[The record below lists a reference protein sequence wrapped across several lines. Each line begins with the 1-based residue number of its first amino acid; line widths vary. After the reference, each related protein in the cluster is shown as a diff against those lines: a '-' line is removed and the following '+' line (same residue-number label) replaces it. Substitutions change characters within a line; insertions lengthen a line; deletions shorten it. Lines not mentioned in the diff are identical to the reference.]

1 MSRIQPEIPRCLK
14 GQLRILDDNA
24 YGAAGLR
31 GHHDAIV
38 EGQLQPTTLVRTVTN
53 PPKTPEPRR
62 THFVDLSPLRES
74 PAFARLWF
82 GNAVSGIGGQMTI
95 VAVGL
100 QIYHLTG
107 STFSVA
113 LVGGI
118 ALVPMIIAGL
128 YGGMLADAFDRRLI
142 LFVAAIVAWAST
154 ITLVTL
160 TLTGVDILWPYYAA
174 TTVNAVAATVLGA
187 VRQAVTPRILP
198 RRLLP
203 AASALNG
210 ISIGLMVTVGP
221 ALAGVLVASVGFAW
235 TYSVDVVLFLTAFL
249 GILSL
254 PKLVP
259 EGEVQRPGLESLVF
273 GARFLKTAP
282 NIRMSFLV
290 DIVAMTLGQ
299 PRVLFPAL
307 GAVALGGGAITV
319 GILTAAGAVGVF
331 ISSVFSGRLGH
342 VRFQGRAIGWAIAV
356 YGGFTVA
363 FGVVALVSDRG
374 IVERAGAAAV
384 APDVVAIVAAGIAL
398 AGAGAADNVSSIFRQ
413 TILQSAV
420 PDSMRGRLQGVFTV
434 VVTGGPRVGD
444 LFVGVV
450 ATIGALWLPPLLGGL
465 ALIVIVATLLRFQR
479 TFRFYDAAN
488 PTP

>member
-1 MSRIQPEIPRCLK
+1 VSNPTSPQ
-14 GQLRILDDNA
+14 
-24 YGAAGLR
+24 AA
-31 GHHDAIV
+31 
-38 EGQLQPTTLVRTVTN
+38 E
-53 PPKTPEPRR
+53 PKR

-74 PAFARLWF
+74 SAFARLWL
-82 GNAVSGIGGQMTI
+82 GNTISGVGGQMTI

-118 ALVPMIIAGL
+118 ALLPIIVAGL
-128 YGGMLADAFDRRLI
+128 YGGMLADAFDRRQI
-142 LFVAAIVAWAST
+142 LFIAAIVAWAST

-160 TLTGVDILWPYYAA
+160 TLSGVHLLWPYYVA

-198 RRLLP
+198 VRLLP

-235 TYSVDVVLFLTAFL
+235 TYSVDVLLFLTAFL
-249 GILSL
+249 GILAL
-254 PKLVP
+254 PQLVP
-259 EGEVQRPGLESLVF
+259 EGDVQRPGLESLVY
-273 GARFLKTAP
+273 GVRFLRTAP
-282 NIRMSFLV
+282 NVRMSFLV

-307 GAVALGGGAITV
+307 GALALGGGAITV
-319 GILTAAGAVGVF
+319 GILTAAGAVGAF
-331 ISSVFSGRLGH
+331 ISSVFSGRTGH
-342 VRFQGRAIGWAIAV
+342 VRQQGRAIGWAIIV
-356 YGGFTVA
+356 YGGFIVA
-363 FGVVALVSDRG
+363 FGIVALVSDRG
-374 IVERAGAAAV
+374 IVGHAGAAAV
-384 APDVVAIVAAGIAL
+384 APNVVAIVIASAAL
-398 AGAGAADNVSSIFRQ
+398 AGAGAADNISSIFRQ

-434 VVTGGPRVGD
+434 VVTGGPRLGD
-444 LFVGVV
+444 LFVGFV
-450 ATIGALWLPPLLGGL
+450 AAIGTIWVPPLMGGV
-465 ALIVIVATLLRFQR
+465 ALIVVVATLLRFQR
-479 TFRFYDAAN
+479 TFRFYDAAH

>member
-1 MSRIQPEIPRCLK
+1 MSNSPESEPPQLK
-14 GQLRILDDNA
+14 
-24 YGAAGLR
+24 
-31 GHHDAIV
+31 
-38 EGQLQPTTLVRTVTN
+38 
-53 PPKTPEPRR
+53 R

-82 GNAVSGIGGQMTI
+82 GNTISGIGGQMTI

-118 ALVPMIIAGL
+118 ALIPMIIAGL

-142 LFVAAIVAWAST
+142 LFVAAIVAWSST

-160 TLTGVDILWPYYAA
+160 TLTGVHLLWPFYVA
-174 TTVNAVAATVLGA
+174 TSVNAVAATVLGA

-198 RRLLP
+198 LRLLP
-203 AASALNG
+203 AASALTG
-210 ISIGLMVTVGP
+210 IANGLMITVGP

-254 PKLVP
+254 PRLVP
-259 EGEVQRPGLESLVF
+259 EGETQRPGIESLVY
-273 GARFLKTAP
+273 GVRFLRTAP

-290 DIVAMTLGQ
+290 DIVAMTFGQ

-307 GAVALGGGAITV
+307 GALVLGGGPITV
-319 GILTAAGAVGVF
+319 GILTAAGAVGAF
-331 ISSVFSGRLGH
+331 ISSVFSGRTGH
-342 VRFQGRAIGWAIAV
+342 VRRQGRAIGWAIAI
-356 YGGFTVA
+356 YGAFIAA
-363 FGVVALVSDRG
+363 FGVVALVTDRG
-374 IVERAGAAAV
+374 IVGHPGAGSV
-384 APDVVAIVAAGIAL
+384 DPNVVAIVIASIAL
-398 AGAGAADNVSSIFRQ
+398 AGAGAADNISSIFRQ

-434 VVTGGPRVGD
+434 VVTGGPRLGD
-444 LFVGVV
+444 LFVGVI
-450 ATIGALWLPPLLGGL
+450 AAIGALWLPPLLGGI
-465 ALIVIVATLLRFQR
+465 AIVVIIGTLLRFQR
-479 TFRFYDAAN
+479 TFRHYDAAN

>member
-1 MSRIQPEIPRCLK
+1 LALSDFGRLA
-14 GQLRILDDNA
+14 QLVARFLHTEEVIGSSPVSPTVNEPTEVSEPTEPP
-24 YGAAGLR
+24 GL
-31 GHHDAIV
+31 
-38 EGQLQPTTLVRTVTN
+38 
-53 PPKTPEPRR
+53 PEPSERR

-82 GNAVSGIGGQMTI
+82 GNAISGIGGQMTI

-142 LFVAAIVAWAST
+142 MFVAACVAWAST

-160 TLTGVDILWPYYAA
+160 TLTGVHVVWPFYVA
-174 TTVNAVAATVLGA
+174 TTVNAVAATVIGA
-187 VRQAVTPRILP
+187 VRSAVTPRILP
-198 RRLLP
+198 MRLLP
-203 AASALNG
+203 AASALTG
-210 ISIGLMVTVGP
+210 IGNGLMVTVGP

-235 TYSVDVVLFLTAFL
+235 TYSVDVLLFLTAFL

-254 PKLVP
+254 PRLVP
-259 EGEVQRPGLESLVF
+259 QGEIQRPGLESLVY
-273 GARFLKTAP
+273 GIRFLRTAP

-290 DIVAMTLGQ
+290 DIVAMTFGQ

-307 GAVALGGGAITV
+307 GVLVLGGGPITV
-319 GILTAAGAVGVF
+319 GILTAAGAIGALG
-331 ISSVFSGRLGH
+331 SSILSGRTGQ
-342 VRFQGRAIGWAIAV
+342 VRRQGRAIGWAIGV
-356 YGGFTVA
+356 YGVFIVGFGIVTLVA
-363 FGVVALVSDRG
+363 DRG
-374 IVERAGAAAV
+374 IVGKPDGGAIAPNVIAITLAAV
-384 APDVVAIVAAGIAL
+384 ML

-434 VVTGGPRVGD
+434 VVTGGPRLGD
-444 LFVGVV
+444 LFVGVIAAV
-450 ATIGALWLPPLLGGL
+450 GALWLPPLLGGI
-465 ALIVIVATLLRFQR
+465 AIVVVIATLLRFQR
-479 TFRFYDAAN
+479 TFRFYDAAH

>member
-1 MSRIQPEIPRCLK
+1 VNSSGPSTSP
-14 GQLRILDDNA
+14 
-24 YGAAGLR
+24 
-31 GHHDAIV
+31 DA
-38 EGQLQPTTLVRTVTN
+38 EEPG
-53 PPKTPEPRR
+53 PKR

-82 GNAVSGIGGQMTI
+82 GNTISGIGGQMTI

-142 LFVAAIVAWAST
+142 LFIAAIVAWSST

-160 TLTGVDILWPYYAA
+160 TLAGVHLLWPFYAA
-174 TTVNAVAATVLGA
+174 TTVNAVATTVVGA
-187 VRQAVTPRILP
+187 VRGAVTPRILP

-203 AASALNG
+203 AASALIG
-210 ISIGLMVTVGP
+210 IANGLMITVGP
-221 ALAGVLVASVGFAW
+221 AVAGVLVASVGFAW
-235 TYSVDVVLFLTAFL
+235 TYGVDVVLFLTAFL

-259 EGEVQRPGLESLVF
+259 EGDIQRPGLESLVY
-273 GARFLKTAP
+273 GVRFLKTAP

-290 DIVAMTLGQ
+290 DIVAMTFGQ

-307 GAVALGGGAITV
+307 GALVLGGGPITV
-319 GILTAAGAVGVF
+319 GILTAAGAVGAF
-331 ISSVFSGRLGH
+331 ISSVFSGRTGQ
-342 VRFQGRAIGWAIAV
+342 VRRQGRAIGWAIAI
-356 YGGFTVA
+356 YGVFIAA
-363 FGVVALVSDRG
+363 FGVVALVTDRG
-374 IVERAGAAAV
+374 LVGRPGGASV
-384 APDVVAIVAAGIAL
+384 DPNLLAIVLASIAL
-398 AGAGAADNVSSIFRQ
+398 AGAGAADNISSIFRQ

-434 VVTGGPRVGD
+434 VVTGGPRLGD
-444 LFVGVV
+444 LFVG
-450 ATIGALWLPPLLGGL
+450 AIAAIGALWLPPLLGGV
-465 ALIVIVATLLRFQR
+465 AIVVIIGTLLRFQR
-479 TFRFYDAAN
+479 TFRHYDAAD
-488 PTP
+488 PQP

>member
-1 MSRIQPEIPRCLK
+1 LA
-14 GQLRILDDNA
+14 QLVARFLHTEEVI
-24 YGAAGLR
+24 GSSP
-31 GHHDAIV
+31 V
-38 EGQLQPTTLVRTVTN
+38 SPTVSN
-53 PPKTPEPRR
+53 PPQPDAPAPKR

-74 PAFARLWF
+74 PTFARLWF
-82 GNAVSGIGGQMTI
+82 GNTVSGIGGQMTI

-118 ALVPMIIAGL
+118 ALIPMVIAGL

-142 LFVAAIVAWAST
+142 LFVSAIVAWSST

-160 TLTGVDILWPYYAA
+160 TLTGVHVLWPFYIA
-174 TTVNAVAATVLGA
+174 TSVNAVAATVLGA

-198 RRLLP
+198 LRLMP
-203 AASALNG
+203 AASALTG
-210 ISIGLMVTVGP
+210 IANGLMVTVGP
-221 ALAGVLVASVGFAW
+221 AIAGVLVASVGFAW
-235 TYSVDVVLFLTAFL
+235 TYSVDVVLFLSAFL

-259 EGEVQRPGLESLVF
+259 EGETQRPGIESLVY
-273 GARFLKTAP
+273 GVRFLRTAP

-290 DIVAMTLGQ
+290 DIVAMTFGQ

-307 GAVALGGGAITV
+307 GALVLGGGPITV
-319 GILTAAGAVGVF
+319 GILTAAGAIGAF
-331 ISSVFSGRLGH
+331 ISSVFSGRTGH
-342 VRFQGRAIGWAIAV
+342 VRRQGRAIGWAIGI
-356 YGGFTVA
+356 YGIFIAA
-363 FGVVALVSDRG
+363 FGLVALITDRG
-374 IVERAGAAAV
+374 VSGHPGAGAV
-384 APDVVAIVAAGIAL
+384 DPNVIAIVLASVAL
-398 AGAGAADNVSSIFRQ
+398 AGAGAADNISSIFRQ

-434 VVTGGPRVGD
+434 VVTGGPRLGD
-444 LFVGVV
+444 LFVGTI
-450 ATIGALWLPPLLGGL
+450 AAIGALWLPPLLGGL
-465 ALIVIVATLLRFQR
+465 AIVVIIATLLRFQR
-479 TFRFYDAAN
+479 TFRHYDAAN